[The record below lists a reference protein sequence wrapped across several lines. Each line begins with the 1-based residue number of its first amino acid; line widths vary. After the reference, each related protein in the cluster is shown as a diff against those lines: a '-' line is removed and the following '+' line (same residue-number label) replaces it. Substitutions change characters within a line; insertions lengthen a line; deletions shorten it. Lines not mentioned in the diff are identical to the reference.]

1 MLTFDDCVALCE
13 LTEEEI
19 AAIAEHEHLPMIVA
33 AELGNYLIHGPD
45 GAVRVKRIIL
55 DDVHAAGRAGDVR
68 HALTL
73 KLVLRHFVERHPE
86 CRNRRP
92 APRRVVSETVRQF
105 LATAQPAAS
114 SAAGRPRSPAA
125 PHGRQSRA

>member
-45 GAVRVKRIIL
+45 GALRIKRIIL
-55 DDVHAAGRAGDVR
+55 DDMQAADRARDGRR
-68 HALTL
+68 RLTL
-73 KLVLRHFVERHPE
+73 KLVLRQFVERHPE
-86 CRNRRP
+86 CRSRRP
-92 APRRVVSETVRQF
+92 ASRRVVSESVRQF
-105 LATAQPAAS
+105 LETTPAA
-114 SAAGRPRSPAA
+114 
-125 PHGRQSRA
+125 

>member
-45 GAVRVKRIIL
+45 GALRIKRIIL
-55 DDVHAAGRAGDVR
+55 DDMLAANRVR
-68 HALTL
+68 DSRRRLTL
-73 KLVLRHFVERHPE
+73 KLVLRQFVERHPE
-86 CRNRRP
+86 CQSRRP
-92 APRRVVSETVRQF
+92 ASRRMVSESVRRF
-105 LATAQPAAS
+105 LETKPAA
-114 SAAGRPRSPAA
+114 
-125 PHGRQSRA
+125 

>member
-45 GAVRVKRIIL
+45 GALRIKRIIL
-55 DDVHAAGRAGDVR
+55 DDMVAANRARDSR
-68 HALTL
+68 RRLTL
-73 KLVLRHFVERHPE
+73 KLVLRQFVERHPE
-86 CRNRRP
+86 CRSQRP
-92 APRRVVSETVRQF
+92 ASRRVVSESVRQF
-105 LATAQPAAS
+105 LETKPAA
-114 SAAGRPRSPAA
+114 
-125 PHGRQSRA
+125 

>member
-13 LTEEEI
+13 LTEDEI

-33 AELGNYLIHGPD
+33 AELGNYLIQAPD
-45 GAVRVKRIIL
+45 GALRVKRIIL
-55 DDVHAAGRAGDVR
+55 DDLLVADRSGDKS

-86 CRNRRP
+86 CRGRRP
-92 APRRVVSETVRQF
+92 SRRRVVSDAVSRF
-105 LATAQPAAS
+105 LAASQPAS
-114 SAAGRPRSPAA
+114 
-125 PHGRQSRA
+125 

>member
-33 AELGNYLIHGPD
+33 AELGNYLIQAPD
-45 GAVRVKRIIL
+45 GALRVKRIIL
-55 DDVHAAGRAGDVR
+55 DDMLAADRVGDST

-73 KLVLRHFVERHPE
+73 KLVLRHFVERYPE
-86 CRNRRP
+86 CRGRRP
-92 APRRVVSETVRQF
+92 APKRTVSDAVSRF
-105 LATAQPAAS
+105 LSADQPAS
-114 SAAGRPRSPAA
+114 
-125 PHGRQSRA
+125 

>member
-13 LTEEEI
+13 LTEDEI

-45 GAVRVKRIIL
+45 GALRVKRIIL
-55 DDVHAAGRAGDVR
+55 DDLMAADRAGDKSR
-68 HALTL
+68 ALTL

-86 CRNRRP
+86 CRGRRLAPPHTVTDAVNR
-92 APRRVVSETVRQF
+92 F
-105 LATAQPAAS
+105 LAANPPAA
-114 SAAGRPRSPAA
+114 
-125 PHGRQSRA
+125 

>member
-13 LTEEEI
+13 LTEDEI

-45 GAVRVKRIIL
+45 GALRVKRIIL
-55 DDVHAAGRAGDVR
+55 DDLAAAGRAGDRR

-86 CRNRRP
+86 CRHRRP
-92 APRRVVSETVRQF
+92 APRSAVNAKVRQF
-105 LATAQPAAS
+105 LQSAEAAS
-114 SAAGRPRSPAA
+114 GRS
-125 PHGRQSRA
+125 

>member
-33 AELGNYLIHGPD
+33 AELGNYLIQAPD
-45 GAVRVKRIIL
+45 GALRVKRIIL
-55 DDVHAAGRAGDVR
+55 DDMLAADRVGDST

-73 KLVLRHFVERHPE
+73 KLVLRHFVERYPE
-86 CRNRRP
+86 CRGKRP
-92 APRRVVSETVRQF
+92 APRGAVSDAVSQF
-105 LATAQPAAS
+105 LSPGRPAA
-114 SAAGRPRSPAA
+114 
-125 PHGRQSRA
+125 

>member
-13 LTEEEI
+13 LTEDEI

-45 GAVRVKRIIL
+45 GALRIKRIIL
-55 DDVHAAGRAGDVR
+55 DDMLAANRSRDSGRHLA
-68 HALTL
+68 L

-86 CRNRRP
+86 CRTRRP
-92 APRRVVSETVRQF
+92 APRRVVSDSVREF
-105 LATAQPAAS
+105 LEAKPAA
-114 SAAGRPRSPAA
+114 
-125 PHGRQSRA
+125 

>member
-33 AELGNYLIHGPD
+33 AELGNYLIQGPHG
-45 GAVRVKRIIL
+45 ALRVKRIIL
-55 DDVHAAGRAGDVR
+55 DDMLAADRSGDST

-86 CRNRRP
+86 CRGRP
-92 APRRVVSETVRQF
+92 APRGTVSAVVNRFLSEG
-105 LATAQPAAS
+105 QPVS
-114 SAAGRPRSPAA
+114 
-125 PHGRQSRA
+125 

>member
-33 AELGNYLIHGPD
+33 AELGNYLIQAPD
-45 GAVRVKRIIL
+45 GALRVKRIIL
-55 DDVHAAGRAGDVR
+55 DDLLVADRAGDRGRAV
-68 HALTL
+68 TL

-86 CRNRRP
+86 CRGRRP
-92 APRRVVSETVRQF
+92 APRGAVSDAVSRF
-105 LATAQPAAS
+105 LAASPPAS
-114 SAAGRPRSPAA
+114 
-125 PHGRQSRA
+125 

>member
-13 LTEEEI
+13 LTEDEI

-45 GAVRVKRIIL
+45 GALRIKRIIL
-55 DDVHAAGRAGDVR
+55 DDLMAADRAGDKGR
-68 HALTL
+68 ALTL

-86 CRNRRP
+86 CRSRRLVP
-92 APRRVVSETVRQF
+92 PRTVSDAVSRF
-105 LATAQPAAS
+105 LQGQPA
-114 SAAGRPRSPAA
+114 G
-125 PHGRQSRA
+125 

>member
-1 MLTFDDCVALCE
+1 MLTFEDCVALCE

-33 AELGNYLIHGPD
+33 AELGNYLIHGPE
-45 GAVRVKRIIL
+45 GALRVKRIIL
-55 DDVHAAGRAGDVR
+55 DDMTAAGRAGDRR

-86 CRNRRP
+86 CRHRRP
-92 APRRVVSETVRQF
+92 VPRSAVSAKVRQF
-105 LATAQPAAS
+105 LEATAIAS
-114 SAAGRPRSPAA
+114 GRP
-125 PHGRQSRA
+125 

>member
-33 AELGNYLIHGPD
+33 AELGNYLIQGSD
-45 GAVRVKRIIL
+45 GALRVKRIIL
-55 DDVHAAGRAGDVR
+55 DDMLAADRAGDIT

-73 KLVLRHFVERHPE
+73 KLVLRHFVERYPE
-86 CRNRRP
+86 CRGQRP
-92 APRRVVSETVRQF
+92 APKRTVSDAVRRF
-105 LATAQPAAS
+105 LSP
-114 SAAGRPRSPAA
+114 GRPAS
-125 PHGRQSRA
+125 